1 MNLYLI
7 MLLGSVITALV
18 LQPFLL
24 MLNWRHWRVYLHS
37 SVWAMILATMIWW
50 FIFWMSGVP
59 WDVPWQ
65 HALKS

>member
-1 MNLYLI
+1 MNLYLL
-7 MLLGSVITALV
+7 MLLGSVICALV

-24 MLNWRHWRVYLHS
+24 MLNWRHWRVYLQS

-59 WDVPWQ
+59 WDVPWYD
-65 HALKS
+65 AVKP